1 MWHEAT
7 KPAPEHGHAA
17 DAKASHTTA
26 NTLPAYNTRRH
37 AKEEPDRL
45 RLALL
50 PWSNVAPDRPAPEHP
65 PAPQTATG
73 DLDITGVGK
82 LNEWNDIAGALLLL
96 TPSFYIATPTH
107 PILQPQYSSRW
118 VHYRGAPGQKSLERG
133 RLYTATDLV
142 GFLLTQ
148 IL

>member
-1 MWHEAT
+1 MRHKFVT
-7 KPAPEHGHAA
+7 NNGQIPKCITSRL
-17 DAKASHTTA
+17 KASES
-26 NTLPAYNTRRH
+26 LPPSKISPSQRTR
-37 AKEEPDRL
+37 
-45 RLALL
+45 
-50 PWSNVAPDRPAPEHP
+50 
-65 PAPQTATG
+65 
-73 DLDITGVGK
+73 
-82 LNEWNDIAGALLLL
+82 GALLLL
-96 TPSFYIATPTH
+96 TPFFYIATPTH